1 MLIPF
6 SSMILLMLA
15 GFIGT
20 FVGGMM
26 GYLWLAALWHGH
38 SADPA
43 ILVFALIMFGVW
55 FSLLSRMLRRIRRV
69 WRGL

>member
-43 ILVFALIMFGVW
+43 ILVYGGAYESHRSHAVA
-55 FSLLSRMLRRIRRV
+55 SIRRSV
-69 WRGL
+69 AAV